1 MDGSGI
7 IKIYEKYKT
16 KLVIRRAVPEDLA
29 ALRELYIN
37 TVTTINKK
45 DYTQE
50 QIQAW
55 IKPWFENT
63 PTRDG
68 RTFAQKII
76 EQYFIVAI
84 IDTTIAGFSSIEEN
98 GYLDFMYV
106 HKDHQRKGV
115 AKTLLYELEK
125 YAKEKNIKEINAIVS
140 HTAKGFFEKHGWKKI
155 REEVVEVRGAVFTD
169 NIMIKKLK

>member
-1 MDGSGI
+1 MN
-7 IKIYEKYKT
+7 EPKT
-16 KLVIRRAVPEDLA
+16 KIVIRRAAPEDLA
-29 ALRELYIN
+29 ELRELYIN

-45 DYTQE
+45 DYTNE

-55 IKPWFENT
+55 IKPWYENS

-84 IDTTIAGFSSIEEN
+84 IEDVIAGFGSIEDN

-115 AKTLLYELEK
+115 ALTLLTELER
-125 YAKEKNIKEINAIVS
+125 YSNEQNLKEINAIVS
-140 HTAKGFFEKHGWKKI
+140 HTAKGFFEKHGWEKI